1 MPEPSA
7 SEVNQLLLAWSA
19 GEQSALE
26 KLAPLG
32 RQELRR
38 LAKAYMRR
46 ERPGHTQQTTALVNE
61 AYLRLVNVN
70 AVLRR
75 AERGR
80 ERRSAPNPPPHGRTR
95 VELGQGVAL
104 SRTQWRTQK

>member
-7 SEVNQLLLAWSA
+7 SEVNQLLIAWSA

-26 KLAPLG
+26 KLAPLE

-38 LAKAYMRR
+38 LAKAYTGQRL
-46 ERPGHTQQTTALVNE
+46 GHTLQTTALVNE
-61 AYLRLVNVN
+61 AYMRLVNVK

-80 ERRSAPNPPPHGRTR
+80 ERRSAPNLRPHGRTR

-104 SRTQWRTQK
+104 SRTQWRTQR